1 MRILIAGAGEV
12 GTHLAKLLS
21 RENMEISLMDE
32 DPDRLGVLDANYD
45 LITKRGNPTSIHDL
59 RDLGVKDCDLFI
71 SVTPHETENMTACL
85 IANQLGAKKT
95 LARIDNYEYL
105 LPQNRKFF
113 EEMGLNHLIYP
124 EVLAAHE
131 IVEALKTNWMR
142 YHLSL
147 CDGAL
152 ELCVVKIRPG
162 ASVIGQKF
170 QSGFFDHGKYRIV
183 AIKRENETI
192 IPKGDDE
199 IMVGDMV
206 YVICLE
212 EDMEYMREE
221 LGKSKREIKNII
233 FFGGTRIA
241 QKAVQALP
249 PGEGYNIKILEKDRD
264 LCFHLSE
271 KVSNALIINADGS
284 DMEALKEEGIQDAD
298 AFVAVTDSS
307 EANIFACLAAKR
319 FGVRK
324 TIADVENVDYIPMA
338 EGLDIGSVL
347 NKKTMT
353 ASYIY
358 QMLLNASV
366 LNVHNL
372 TSADAEIVEFMAKEG
387 SRITRNA
394 IRDVGLP
401 EESTIGGIVRAGEG
415 LLVNGETQVLPGD
428 LVVVLCKSD
437 IIKKLER
444 FFQ

>member
-32 DPDRLGVLDANYD
+32 DPARLGVLDANYD

-71 SVTPHETENMTACL
+71 SVTPQETENMTACL

-105 LPQNRKFF
+105 LPENRKFF

-142 YHLSL
+142 YHLTL

-152 ELCVVKIRPG
+152 ELCVVKIRPD
-162 ASVIGQKF
+162 APVIGKKF
-170 QSGFFDHGKYRIV
+170 LSGFFDHGKYRIV

-199 IMVGDMV
+199 VMVGDMV
-206 YVICLE
+206 YVMCLE
-212 EDMEYMREE
+212 EDIEYMREE

-241 QKAVQALP
+241 QKAVQSLP
-249 PGEGYNIKILEKDRD
+249 SGEGYNIKILEKDRD
-264 LCFHLSE
+264 LCYHLSE

-324 TIADVENVDYIPMA
+324 TIADVENIDYMPMA

-387 SRITRNA
+387 SRITRNT
-394 IRDVGLP
+394 IRDIGLP
-401 EESTIGGIVRAGEG
+401 DESTIGGIVRAGEG
-415 LLVNGETQVLPGD
+415 LLVNGDTKVLPGD
-428 LVVVLCKSD
+428 QVVVLCKSH